1 MMVTDIFRGERLRMT
16 APRPEEIPYWNAAY
30 EDGSYLRL
38 VDSGIAWPER
48 NMTPGARTDT
58 HFPFSF
64 RTIAEDRVVGF
75 GAIFRI
81 EWNNQ
86 AGMLALGIGDVA
98 DRGQGYG
105 REMLFLLLRY
115 AFDELSLFRVSAA
128 LPEYNEVALCLF
140 KKFGFVEETRRR
152 QALYRDGRR
161 WDLMAYGLLKSEW
174 EDQVNAGG
182 QR

>member
-115 AFDELSLFRVSAA
+115 AFHELNLHRVGLDVNA
-128 LPEYNEVALCLF
+128 YNEDAIRLYEAA
-140 KKFGFVEETRRR
+140 GFRREGR
-152 QALYRDGRR
+152 MREGIWRDGRR
-161 WDLMAYGLLKSEW
+161 HDRIIMGILRREW
-174 EDQVNAGG
+174 ERRQA
-182 QR
+182 